1 MTAYGYDISL
11 VRSGPEQYASA
22 NGAASDF
29 AELTKGF
36 GNPGVISGVN
46 AWSAYSAYAGETV
59 DQVHVEHYD
68 GSVSERDFARLAEN
82 LRDADVIVAIGGGR
96 VIDTSKEVANR
107 VGVPLIA
114 VPTIA
119 ATCAA
124 WSPFTVAYD
133 EHHHWKGALTHDYGP
148 FKVVLDPALLVHSPS
163 RYLLG
168 GIGDTLAKWYEAYPL
183 YHRLGEQGTR
193 GLLDVVAMDSA
204 KVSRDVILEHA
215 EQAIAD
221 IDAGVASDAVA
232 DVATAI
238 IPGAGLVG
246 SLSRRLGSS
255 GAHAIHN
262 ALTQVEGAEH
272 YLHGEKVG
280 YGILILLKS
289 LHDQET
295 YDYLRAFYARIGM
308 PGSLE
313 ELGVAASDENI
324 EAISAFAAVCQNRQ
338 YARAIPDIDAVTIAK
353 AIREVEEDAVAI
365 RGLDIGKAS

>member
-1 MTAYGYDISL
+1 MTTYGYDISL

-22 NGAASDF
+22 NGAARDF
-29 AELTKGF
+29 GGVIKGF
-36 GNPGVISGVN
+36 SNPGVVSGPN
-46 AWSAYSAYAGETV
+46 AWKAYAAYAGSSV
-59 DQVHVEHYD
+59 DQTRVEYYD
-68 GSVSERDFARLAEN
+68 GSVSECDFARLAES
-82 LRDADVIVAIGGGR
+82 LRDSDVIVAIGGGR
-96 VIDTSKEVANR
+96 VIDTSKEVASR

-133 EHHHWKGALTHDYGP
+133 EHHRWKGSLMHDYGP

-183 YHRLGEQGTR
+183 YRRLGEQGER

-204 KVSRDVILEHA
+204 KVSRDAILKHA

-221 IDAGVASDAVA
+221 TNAGIASEAVA

-295 YDYLRAFYARIGM
+295 YDYLRAFYNRIGM
-308 PGSLE
+308 PGSLK
-313 ELGVAASDENI
+313 ELGVAANDENI

-338 YARAIPDIDAVTIAK
+338 YARAIPDIDAAAIAQ
-353 AIREVEEDAVAI
+353 AIREVEKDAVAVH
-365 RGLDIGKAS
+365 GLDVGKAS